1 MAEPLTLRYNNPGAI
16 EYKPFLQQ
24 YGATLGP
31 NGRYA
36 QFPDRASGYK
46 AMEGLLGTYQDKHG
60 LNTVGGIVNRWA
72 PPDVDN
78 NSTSQYTAHVA
89 KQLGVDPNSPI
100 DRARIPQL
108 AEAMASY
115 EAGRPV
121 PRDGGVSVS
130 QPTGAPPAMAAGI
143 PTPAPYAGMGPS
155 EVDQRRKM
163 ATALMSQGMDASPV
177 GHWTQ
182 GLARVLQGGLGGY
195 YQGSAN
201 RGEKE
206 GQAAANTQ
214 LTQALNGGN
223 LEGAVGGML
232 SNPYSAD
239 VGQKLATGI
248 ISQRMKGPE
257 LTEAQKNYAYGQ
269 KNPGFAQREIELKQ
283 AARQQT
289 NIDMKSETA
298 EAAATGKGA
307 GEATVKMYE
316 KANAAQQQFRS
327 LSQMQA
333 NLERVKTGRTAGIVR
348 DVAAWSKDLGVP
360 ADVLERMGIPKTFVG
375 DAQSFD
381 ALSSR
386 ALVNMIGSGGF
397 PANNFSNADRAFL
410 EQTIAQL
417 SKDPRGNRIIVETA
431 KRAAQADVEKAQ
443 AFSSWKAQ
451 PENKGKSFFDFDTA
465 YAASVGDRFTDLV
478 EESRKLLDAAGD
490 GYNAPQ
496 PPAAQAQQPGAG
508 RFAQP
513 NINQSPAA
521 IIGNLRQQLQS
532 GQVQVPQVVEQARKA
547 IQEGRDPAGIK
558 RRLEEIGI
566 NPADVGL

>member
-16 EYKPFLQQ
+16 EYKPFLDK

-72 PPDVDN
+72 PPNVDN

-89 KQLGVDPNSPI
+89 KQLGVDPDAPI

-121 PRDGGVSVS
+121 PRDGGVSVP
-130 QPTGAPPAMAAGI
+130 QTTGAAPAMAAGI
-143 PTPAPYAGMGPS
+143 PTPASYSGMGPS

-163 ATALMSQGMDASPV
+163 AQALMSQGMDASPV

-201 RGEKE
+201 RAERE
-206 GQAAANTQ
+206 GQAAAGSQ
-214 LTQALNGGN
+214 LTQALNNGGN

-248 ISQRMKGPE
+248 IAQRMKGPE

-283 AARQQT
+283 AARPQT
-289 NIDMKSETA
+289 NIDMKGETKFSEEAGKVDAKRLSENAEQGQAARVAQGDIDRLDELSNAIGTQGAVAGVKQALGPYATA
-298 EAAATGKGA
+298 LGIKIDGLDDIQAFSAVVSRLAPTMRPPGSGATSDFEFKQFL
-307 GEATVKMYE
+307 
-316 KANAAQQQFRS
+316 NALPQ
-327 LSQMQA
+327 LSQTV
-333 NLERVKTGRTAGIVR
+333 EGRKLVM
-348 DVAAWSKDLGVP
+348 DQ
-360 ADVLERMGIPKTFVG
+360 M
-375 DAQSFD
+375 
-381 ALSSR
+381 R
-386 ALVNMIGSGGF
+386 ALNGY
-397 PANNFSNADRAFL
+397 
-410 EQTIAQL
+410 
-417 SKDPRGNRIIVETA
+417 
-431 KRAAQADVEKAQ
+431 KAQ
-443 AFSSWKAQ
+443 AGELSEKMLTG
-451 PENKGKSFFDFDTA
+451 EL
-465 YAASVGDRFTDLV
+465 DRKTGMAEL
-478 EESRKLLDAAGD
+478 RKLGNPLSLWRQG
-490 GYNAPQ
+490 
-496 PPAAQAQQPGAG
+496 AQALPPSQPAPAQGAG

-513 NINQSPAA
+513 QMSPAGA
-521 IIGNLRQQLQS
+521 MVDGIRQQIQS
-532 GQVQVPQVVEQARKA
+532 GQVQVPQVIEQARKA
-547 IQEGRDPAGIK
+547 IQEGRDPAAIK

>member
-16 EYKPFLQQ
+16 EYKPFLDK
-24 YGATLGP
+24 YGATVGP

-36 QFPDRASGYK
+36 QFPDRESGYR

-72 PPDVDN
+72 PPNVDN
-78 NSTSQYTAHVA
+78 NTTSQYTAHVA

-121 PRDGGVSVS
+121 PRDGGVAVS
-130 QPTGAPPAMAAGI
+130 QTTGAPPAMAAGI
-143 PTPAPYAGMGPS
+143 PTPAPYSGMGPS

-214 LTQALNGGN
+214 LTQALNSGN
-223 LEGAVGGML
+223 LESAVGGML

-248 ISQRMKGPE
+248 IAQRVKGPE
-257 LTEAQKNYAYGQ
+257 KTTTQKDYEYAKSQGFGGSLMDFTKAQNESKR
-269 KNPGFAQREIELKQ
+269 PV
-283 AARQQT
+283 T
-289 NIDMKSETA
+289 NIDMKGETKFSEEAGKVDAKRLSEIAEQGQAARVSQGDIDRLDELSSAIGTQGAVAGVKQALGPYATA
-298 EAAATGKGA
+298 LGVKIDGLDEIQSFSAVVSRLAPTMRPPGSGATSDFEFKQFL
-307 GEATVKMYE
+307 
-316 KANAAQQQFRS
+316 NALPQ
-327 LSQMQA
+327 LSQTV
-333 NLERVKTGRTAGIVR
+333 EGRKLVM
-348 DVAAWSKDLGVP
+348 DQ
-360 ADVLERMGIPKTFVG
+360 M
-375 DAQSFD
+375 
-381 ALSSR
+381 R
-386 ALVNMIGSGGF
+386 AL
-397 PANNFSNADRAFL
+397 NNY
-410 EQTIAQL
+410 
-417 SKDPRGNRIIVETA
+417 
-431 KRAAQADVEKAQ
+431 KAQ
-443 AFSSWKAQ
+443 AGELSEKMLTG
-451 PENKGKSFFDFDTA
+451 EI
-465 YAASVGDRFTDLV
+465 DRKTGMAEL
-478 EESRKLLDAAGD
+478 RKLGNPLSLWRQGSQALPPSQP
-490 GYNAPQ
+490 AP
-496 PPAAQAQQPGAG
+496 AQGAG

-513 NINQSPAA
+513 QMSPAGA
-521 IIGNLRQQLQS
+521 MVDGIRQQIQS
-532 GQVQVPQVVEQARKA
+532 GQVQVPQVIEQARQALTKGA
-547 IQEGRDPAGIK
+547 PAEAVRKRLMDAGID
-558 RRLEEIGI
+558 
-566 NPADVGL
+566 PTAVGL